1 MQVRAMTMEDYDKV
15 YELWACTPG
24 VGLSAADDARAG
36 IERFLRRNPRSCFV
50 AQEGGRLTGTILS
63 GHDGRCR
70 AGQTSG
76 RRHPDFRRRG
86 VGRALVHAAMDALE
100 AEGIAKTMLVV
111 FKANAGGNEFW
122 ESLGFT
128 VRDDLVYRNKALDT

>member
-50 AQEGGRLTGTILS
+50 AQEGGRLAGTILS
-63 GHDGRCR
+63 GHDGRR
-70 AGQTSG
+70 GHIYHTAV
-76 RRHPDFRRRG
+76 HPDFRRRG
-86 VGRALVHAAMDALE
+86 VGRALVHAAMEALE

>member
-24 VGLSAADDARAG
+24 VGLSASDDARAG
-36 IERFLRRNPRSCFV
+36 IERFLRRNPCSCFV
-50 AQEGGRLTGTILS
+50 AQEGGRLAGTILS
-63 GHDGRCR
+63 GHDGRR
-70 AGQTSG
+70 GHIYHAAV
-76 RRHPDFRRRG
+76 HPDYRRRG
-86 VGRALVHAAMDALE
+86 VGRALVHAAMEALK

-128 VRDDLVYRNKALDT
+128 VRDDLVYRNKTLNT

>member
-63 GHDGRCR
+63 GHDGRR
-70 AGQTSG
+70 GHIYHTAV
-76 RRHPDFRRRG
+76 HPDFRRRG
-86 VGRALVHAAMDALE
+86 VGRALVHAAMEALE

>member
-63 GHDGRCR
+63 GHDGRR
-70 AGQTSG
+70 GHIYHTAV
-76 RRHPDFRRRG
+76 HPDFRRRG